1 MQNVLLI
8 QNTGNVAQYEIV
20 CDGIS
25 KMTSWL
31 NKSRLERA
39 VGRRQWTWNEISG
52 SLGDLGTFL
61 PLLIGLTSVV
71 GLDLGTTLLFTGV
84 YNVLSGFLFE
94 VPIPVQPMKTI
105 AAVALAE
112 NPGLNIPEIMAAGI
126 FVSSCVLFLGASGLM
141 GLVSKL
147 IPGPVIRGMQL
158 GVGLNL
164 SLKGF
169 KYIWYE
175 DGKSGDI
182 REIWSVNGLFLGM
195 VALLFIL
202 LTAYQQPILNA
213 AGREDDEDESTV
225 RGSETS
231 LKIPRVCGDEA
242 ESSSGPI
249 VMPVGRREDNDHVSC
264 DQGSGQTRLRQDGG
278 FIRQLLSGSLY
289 QINKCIMLLGDKASL
304 AVDGVP
310 TKKSHTVS
318 CHTLPSKN
326 KIPSAL
332 IIVALGIIL
341 TIASKPS
348 VLDTLSLGPSTPSV
362 IVPTSEEWRTGIL
375 RAGLPQLPL
384 TTLNSVISV
393 CQLATQLFPDRSAK
407 PGEVSTSV
415 GLMNLVGCWFG
426 AMPSCHG
433 AGGLAAQ
440 VRFGA
445 RWGTA
450 PIFLGIIKIFLSLLF
465 GSSLFS
471 LLQDFPTPLLGA
483 MLFFSGI
490 ELASVAKGQ
499 TGHRGMAIMLGT
511 AAISLAVSNVA
522 IAVAIGLS
530 ASYIIAL
537 YDYSIP
543 ILARFVSNSFRK
555 LAGLLWVHQVSDTS
569 PKTCNVSV

>member
-1 MQNVLLI
+1 M
-8 QNTGNVAQYEIV
+8 AQ
-20 CDGIS
+20 
-25 KMTSWL
+25 WL

-112 NPGLNIPEIMAAGI
+112 NPGLNVPEIMAAGI
-126 FVSSCVLFLGASGLM
+126 FVSSCVLFLGMSGLM

-175 DGKSGDI
+175 DGKSGNI
-182 REIWSVNGLFLGM
+182 RQMWSVNGLFLGM
-195 VALLFIL
+195 VTLLFIL
-202 LTAYQQPILNA
+202 LTAYQQSLLSGTA
-213 AGREDDEDESTV
+213 REDDKDKSTVNDDESTMQI
-225 RGSETS
+225 SH
-231 LKIPRVCGDEA
+231 VCGDESA
-242 ESSSGPI
+242 SGPI
-249 VMPVGRREDNDHVSC
+249 VMPVGRREDDGHLSS
-264 DQGSGQTRLRQDGG
+264 DQGLRQTHLGLGG
-278 FIRQLLSGSLY
+278 GYVRQVLSGSFR
-289 QINKCIMLLGDKASL
+289 QINNFIVLLGDKASL

-310 TKKSHTVS
+310 TKKSHMVS

-332 IIVALGIIL
+332 IVVALGIIL

-348 VLDTLSLGPSTPSV
+348 VLSNLSLGPSTPSV
-362 IVPTSEEWRTGIL
+362 IVPTSDEWRTGIL

-393 CQLATQLFPDRSAK
+393 CQLATQLFPDRPAK
-407 PGEVSTSV
+407 PAEVSTSV

-450 PIFLGIIKIFLSLLF
+450 PIFLGLIKIFLSLLF

-483 MLFFSGI
+483 MLFFSGV

-537 YDYSIP
+537 YDFVVPLLVY
-543 ILARFVSNSFRK
+543 FVSNSFTR
-555 LAGLLWVHQVSDTS
+555 LAGLFWVHQVPDTQSDNQS
-569 PKTCNVSV
+569 HHV

>member
-1 MQNVLLI
+1 M
-8 QNTGNVAQYEIV
+8 AH
-20 CDGIS
+20 
-25 KMTSWL
+25 WL

-94 VPIPVQPMKTI
+94 VPIPVQPMKLI
-105 AAVALAE
+105 SAVALAE
-112 NPGLNIPEIMAAGI
+112 NPGLTVPEIMAAGI

-169 KYIWYE
+169 KYVWYQ
-175 DGKSGDI
+175 DGKGGDI
-182 REIWSVNGLFLGM
+182 REMWSVNGLFLGM

-202 LTAYQQPILNA
+202 VTAYQQSSVVNA
-213 AGREDDEDESTV
+213 TAREDDKEESAIHN
-225 RGSETS
+225 SKSS
-231 LKIPRVCGDEA
+231 LEISHVCGDDA
-242 ESSSGPI
+242 ESSSGPV
-249 VMPVGRREDNDHVSC
+249 VMPVGRREDNDHLSG
-264 DQGSGQTRLRQDGG
+264 DQGFRQTHLGQQDGG
-278 FIRQLLSGSLY
+278 CIRQFFSESFR
-289 QINKCIMLLGDKASL
+289 QIDHFFMLLGDKASL

-310 TKKSHTVS
+310 TKKSHMVS

-332 IIVALGIIL
+332 VIVSLGIIL

-348 VLDTLSLGPSTPSV
+348 VLSALSLGPSTPSV
-362 IVPTSEEWRTGIL
+362 IVPTSDEWRTGIL

-393 CQLATQLFPDRSAK
+393 CQLATQLFPDRPAK

-450 PIFLGIIKIFLSLLF
+450 PIFLGIVKIFLSLLF

-483 MLFFSGI
+483 MLFFSGV

-499 TGHRGMAIMLGT
+499 TGHRGMAIMVGT

-522 IAVAIGLS
+522 IAVAIGLT
-530 ASYIIAL
+530 ASYIIAF
-537 YDYSIP
+537 YDYITPALVYFISH
-543 ILARFVSNSFRK
+543 SFRSI
-555 LAGLLWVHQVSDTS
+555 AGLLWVHKVPDPGSN
-569 PKTCNVSV
+569 NV

>member
-1 MQNVLLI
+1 
-8 QNTGNVAQYEIV
+8 
-20 CDGIS
+20 
-25 KMTSWL
+25 
-31 NKSRLERA
+31 LERA

-112 NPGLNIPEIMAAGI
+112 NPGLSIPEIMAAGI

-141 GLVSKL
+141 GMVSKL

-182 REIWSVNGLFLGM
+182 RQMWSVNGLFLGM
-195 VALLFIL
+195 VTLLFIL
-202 LTAYQQPILNA
+202 LTAYQQSVSNGTA
-213 AGREDDEDESTV
+213 KEDEKEENTVDDDES
-225 RGSETS
+225 
-231 LKIPRVCGDEA
+231 KIQCSCVCGN
-242 ESSSGPI
+242 ESASGPI
-249 VMPVGRREDNDHVSC
+249 VMPVGRRENNSHLSG
-264 DQGSGQTRLRQDGG
+264 DQGFGQTRLGQDGG
-278 FIRQLLSGSLY
+278 HIHQFFWGFFR
-289 QINKCIMLLGDKASL
+289 QINNFIILLGDKASL

-310 TKKSHTVS
+310 TKKSHMVS
-318 CHTLPSKN
+318 CHSLPSKN

-348 VLDTLSLGPSTPSV
+348 VLSTLSLGPSTPSV
-362 IVPTSEEWRTGIL
+362 IVPTSDEWRTGIL

-393 CQLATQLFPDRSAK
+393 CQLATQLFPDRPAK
-407 PGEVSTSV
+407 PGEVATSV
-415 GLMNLVGCWFG
+415 GMMNLVGCWFG

-450 PIFLGIIKIFLSLLF
+450 PIFLGLIKIFLSLLF

-490 ELASVAKGQ
+490 ELASVAKQ
-499 TGHRGMAIMLGT
+499 RGHRGQTIMLGT

-522 IAVAIGLS
+522 IGLC

-537 YDYSIP
+537 YDYVLP
-543 ILARFVSNSFRK
+543 LLVYFVSNSFTK
-555 LAGLLWVHQVSDTS
+555 IAGLLWVHQVPDTG
-569 PKTCNVSV
+569 CNGQNV